1 MLWLI
6 TAVFT
11 WLQSFVRSRHDLG
24 LEIVALRHQLV
35 VLKRRTKR
43 ARLQRSDR
51 AVLDSVTPLLAAVVQ
66 VASDGQAGNGG
77 WVASAGFPSVLPL
90 SLPTQNSR
98 KAGHLGRYADLN
110 PDHGARKLHLGRA
123 P

>member
-24 LEIVALRHQLV
+24 LEIIVLRHQLV
-35 VLKRRTKR
+35 VLKRRSKR

-51 AVLDSVTPLLAAVVQ
+51 LFWILPWRVRNFGEVVRPLRIDSLRKFRPLRI
-66 VASDGQAGNGG
+66 D
-77 WVASAGFPSVLPL
+77 
-90 SLPTQNSR
+90 SLR
-98 KAGHLGRYADLN
+98 KLGRSI
-110 PDHGARKLHLGRA
+110 
-123 P
+123 